1 MRRTSATT
9 LAQHDHHHQQQSTAK
24 ARTSLIIVAL
34 LSGSLQYYYYC
45 NHYCI
50 NISIA
55 LLFFHC
61 GPKRMSGISIS
72 FLYCWYHYTNS
83 HFVCIIVILV
93 WGAWGSRSG
102 RNPETSVRRP
112 KPAKKNPHS
121 RINSFR
127 IQIACSNFNFWGP
140 LGQVAISI
148 SKKYTCRWVLPKVEK
163 PILRWDPGGA
173 QKKWSKCPRLER
185 PILRWDLGGAKL
197 ITALNF
203 MLLHHVFHRNVQ
215 LYFQRRGCSNQAANM
230 RLRYGKEQ
238 ISILNPL

>member
-1 MRRTSATT
+1 MIVEAQRVLQVLKNFRVTGSIVLEYKLHVQISTFGALCGQIT
-9 LAQHDHHHQQQSTAK
+9 L
-24 ARTSLIIVAL
+24 
-34 LSGSLQYYYYC
+34 
-45 NHYCI
+45 
-50 NISIA
+50 
-55 LLFFHC
+55 
-61 GPKRMSGISIS
+61 
-72 FLYCWYHYTNS
+72 
-83 HFVCIIVILV
+83 
-93 WGAWGSRSG
+93 
-102 RNPETSVRRP
+102 
-112 KPAKKNPHS
+112 
-121 RINSFR
+121 
-127 IQIACSNFNFWGP
+127 
-140 LGQVAISI
+140 SI

-163 PILRWDPGGA
+163 PILRWDPGDA

>member
-1 MRRTSATT
+1 MPTIYANSSAKTGQNR
-9 LAQHDHHHQQQSTAK
+9 A
-24 ARTSLIIVAL
+24 
-34 LSGSLQYYYYC
+34 
-45 NHYCI
+45 
-50 NISIA
+50 
-55 LLFFHC
+55 
-61 GPKRMSGISIS
+61 
-72 FLYCWYHYTNS
+72 
-83 HFVCIIVILV
+83 
-93 WGAWGSRSG
+93 
-102 RNPETSVRRP
+102 
-112 KPAKKNPHS
+112 HS

-148 SKKYTCRWVLPKVEK
+148 SKKYTCRWVLPKVKK

-215 LYFQRRGCSNQAANM
+215 LYFQRRGCSNQAVYNGFRILICSFPYLNL
-230 RLRYGKEQ
+230 RLAAWLEHPRR
-238 ISILNPL
+238 

>member
-1 MRRTSATT
+1 MEHARAEQLNNYKIYWIIFRNIFWQPKNVSSSAKTGQKDPRR
-9 LAQHDHHHQQQSTAK
+9 
-24 ARTSLIIVAL
+24 
-34 LSGSLQYYYYC
+34 
-45 NHYCI
+45 
-50 NISIA
+50 
-55 LLFFHC
+55 
-61 GPKRMSGISIS
+61 
-72 FLYCWYHYTNS
+72 
-83 HFVCIIVILV
+83 
-93 WGAWGSRSG
+93 
-102 RNPETSVRRP
+102 
-112 KPAKKNPHS
+112 

-215 LYFQRRGCSNQAANM
+215 LYFQRCGCSNQGANM
-230 RLRYGKEQ
+230 RSRYGKKQ
-238 ISILNPL
+238 ISILSPL

>member
-1 MRRTSATT
+1 MEHARAEQLNNYKIYWIIFRNIFWQPKNVSSSAKTGQKDPRR
-9 LAQHDHHHQQQSTAK
+9 
-24 ARTSLIIVAL
+24 
-34 LSGSLQYYYYC
+34 
-45 NHYCI
+45 
-50 NISIA
+50 
-55 LLFFHC
+55 
-61 GPKRMSGISIS
+61 
-72 FLYCWYHYTNS
+72 
-83 HFVCIIVILV
+83 
-93 WGAWGSRSG
+93 
-102 RNPETSVRRP
+102 
-112 KPAKKNPHS
+112 

>member
-1 MRRTSATT
+1 MRGILTSSWCEAREEVGPDAT
-9 LAQHDHHHQQQSTAK
+9 QKRQ
-24 ARTSLIIVAL
+24 LIGQIGQKL
-34 LSGSLQYYYYC
+34 
-45 NHYCI
+45 
-50 NISIA
+50 
-55 LLFFHC
+55 
-61 GPKRMSGISIS
+61 PRD
-72 FLYCWYHYTNS
+72 
-83 HFVCIIVILV
+83 
-93 WGAWGSRSG
+93 
-102 RNPETSVRRP
+102 
-112 KPAKKNPHS
+112 
-121 RINSFR
+121 RIHSFR

-215 LYFQRRGCSNQAANM
+215 LYFQRRGCSNQAVYNGFRIRICSFPYLNLILPA
-230 RLRYGKEQ
+230 RLEH
-238 ISILNPL
+238 PCH

>member
-1 MRRTSATT
+1 MRGILTSSWCEAREEVGPDAT
-9 LAQHDHHHQQQSTAK
+9 Q
-24 ARTSLIIVAL
+24 
-34 LSGSLQYYYYC
+34 
-45 NHYCI
+45 
-50 NISIA
+50 
-55 LLFFHC
+55 
-61 GPKRMSGISIS
+61 KRQ
-72 FLYCWYHYTNS
+72 
-83 HFVCIIVILV
+83 FVGQKLP
-93 WGAWGSRSG
+93 
-102 RNPETSVRRP
+102 N
-112 KPAKKNPHS
+112 S

-163 PILRWDPGGA
+163 PTLRWDPGGA
-173 QKKWSKCPRLER
+173 SKKWSKCPRLER

-230 RLRYGKEQ
+230 RLRYEKEQ
-238 ISILNPL
+238 ISILNTL

>member
-1 MRRTSATT
+1 M
-9 LAQHDHHHQQQSTAK
+9 
-24 ARTSLIIVAL
+24 IW
-34 LSGSLQYYYYC
+34 GSLRGILTSSWC
-45 NHYCI
+45 E
-50 NISIA
+50 A
-55 LLFFHC
+55 REEV
-61 GPKRMSGISIS
+61 GPDATQKRQFRGQK
-72 FLYCWYHYTNS
+72 Y
-83 HFVCIIVILV
+83 
-93 WGAWGSRSG
+93 
-102 RNPETSVRRP
+102 
-112 KPAKKNPHS
+112 PHS

-197 ITALNF
+197 ITALNS
-203 MLLHHVFHRNVQ
+203 MLLHHVFHRNAQ
-215 LYFQRRGCSNQAANM
+215 LYFQRCGCSNQAANM